1 MSAPEGF
8 GQALWRRHTQ
18 TAVTTQARA
27 GARATF
33 GETVYAGHAR
43 FAEMLMRRAGGRA
56 QAGGAQ
62 TVFVVARRATAFRD
76 SGSAPLADAEGDDA
90 PAAPHASVTVDGDVS
105 RPPDAIPMT
114 TPMPPTRTLAS
125 IVARQTGT
133 PGASVSA
140 DAVPPETDA
149 QTCDAGDASALS
161 DQAPAVVAADI
172 AHTSGTAAGY
182 VAQPLVGAATVV
194 ARQMYERGDGPLVSE
209 GGASNPSFTTSP
221 ALATGASGTG
231 GLTFAPGDS
240 VSALPRPLIHRKPDA
255 RVEASPLS
263 AMSAFVGMGSRHTSA
278 PRVADDVGP
287 GTSPTPSALT
297 PIAAAL
303 DIARAVTP
311 VAMQYTDALN
321 GIARE
326 STERGRYGEASPL
339 AEASRASFRSVSAAM
354 PAAHSSITAQAKH
367 IDSSSGLP
375 FKATMRLPHAERV
388 ASAVL
393 PSTAEEGSN
402 ASNVSNVMRSAEH
415 VASTWVMPLNLQ
427 SMTVSAA
434 QGRASTAS
442 LPLATTISRSHAAW
456 PEHGAVPIASAGVT
470 RPEGIK
476 LPPAAVSAI
485 DRTAALPFLV
495 RPLSRV
501 MQSASTFM
509 PWNAASSF
517 VTSAS
522 VARHASPEAHT
533 AAVPDLQHRQPVV
546 ATSER
551 AGIMASELRAPT
563 DVVAERE
570 STRIPSAGTGESAAT
585 HAGQIAEAASG
596 DLVMPTLPTPHA
608 APVDLPLQHG
618 PHPTTNT
625 PHDAG
630 IARTI
635 DAADTSHIERSP
647 AEAGVSSTSHAAPT
661 GSSTAGDASTASTAW
676 TVVRNALSTYVPR
689 PGVMRKGLPLARGE
703 AHDAPVP
710 MRAIALSPAAAV
722 AREAFAFAQR
732 IARTKATTPDAI
744 PHRTEA
750 TSPPPPQHEPAPP
763 ALSRAPVPSFAV
775 KAQLAPQAASRFPLL
790 VQGDARTSRGDGA
803 SAASWID
810 RATALANAA
819 GETVSIDRI
828 AEQYGVVSPAS
839 PIMRDAAPGAWPA
852 TPLAAAPVT
861 NVPAVT
867 TTSTLA
873 PAAPAANAANAAAVD
888 PDELA
893 EWAWRLILD
902 RLAIEQ
908 ERRGYT
914 TWA

>member
-62 TVFVVARRATAFRD
+62 TVFVVARRATAVRD

-90 PAAPHASVTVDGDVS
+90 PAAPHATVTIDGDVS

-114 TPMPPTRTLAS
+114 TPMHTRS
-125 IVARQTGT
+125 SVVARQIGT

-140 DAVPPETDA
+140 HAVPPETDA
-149 QTCDAGDASALS
+149 QTCDAGDASALA

-194 ARQMYERGDGPLVSE
+194 ARQMYERGAGQLLSE

-221 ALATGASGTG
+221 ALATGASGAG
-231 GLTFAPGDS
+231 ALAFAPGDS

-388 ASAVL
+388 ASAAL

-442 LPLATTISRSHAAW
+442 LPLATMISRSHAAW

-485 DRTAALPFLV
+485 DRAVALPFAV
-495 RPLSRV
+495 RPLSRA
-501 MQSASTFM
+501 MQSASTLT
-509 PWNAASSF
+509 PWNVASSF

-522 VARHASPEAHT
+522 VARQASPEAH
-533 AAVPDLQHRQPVV
+533 AVAVPDLQHRQPVV
-546 ATSER
+546 ATSEG
-551 AGIMASELRAPT
+551 AGIMARELRAPT

-570 STRIPSAGTGESAAT
+570 STRITSAGTGESAAA
-585 HAGQIAEAASG
+585 HADRIAEAASG
-596 DLVMPTLPTPHA
+596 DLVTPTLPTPHA

-635 DAADTSHIERSP
+635 DAADTSHIECSP
-647 AEAGVSSTSHAAPT
+647 AEAGASNASHAVLT
-661 GSSTAGDASTASTAW
+661 GASSAKDASTASTAW
-676 TVVRNALSTYVPR
+676 MAARNALSTPVPR
-689 PGVMRKGLPLARGE
+689 PGVMRKGRDE
-703 AHDAPVP
+703 ANDAPIP
-710 MRAIALSPAAAV
+710 ARAIALSPAAAV
-722 AREAFAFAQR
+722 AREAFAQR

-750 TSPPPPQHEPAPP
+750 TPPPPPQHEPAPP
-763 ALSRAPVPSFAV
+763 SLSRAPVPSFAV

-790 VQGDARTSRGDGA
+790 VQRDARTSRGDGA

-810 RATALANAA
+810 RATAHANAA

-839 PIMRDAAPGAWPA
+839 PIMRDVAPGAWLA
-852 TPLAAAPVT
+852 TPPAAAPVT
-861 NVPAVT
+861 SVSAVT

-873 PAAPAANAANAAAVD
+873 PAAPAANAAATD

-893 EWAWRLILD
+893 ERAWRLILD